1 MIAPLLQAGNHG
13 QVRRAQRAPP
23 LFTFDF
29 LLSFHRLQVLFFCP
43 LCFAVFLK
51 FFCFS
56 YYQYYSTGI
65 ILSISFWAAR
75 ILLKFF
81 CLASVLPMRLD
92 FSDLCF
98 LNSVF

>member
-56 YYQYYSTGI
+56 VLPVLLYWDYPIYKFLGCAHSTE
-65 ILSISFWAAR
+65 ILF
-75 ILLKFF
+75 
-81 CLASVLPMRLD
+81 LASVLPMRLD